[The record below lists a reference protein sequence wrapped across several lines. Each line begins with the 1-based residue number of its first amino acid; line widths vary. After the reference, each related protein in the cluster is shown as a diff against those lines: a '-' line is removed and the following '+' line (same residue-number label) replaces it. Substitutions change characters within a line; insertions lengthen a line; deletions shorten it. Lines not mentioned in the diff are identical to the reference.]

1 MKIKDKLN
9 MNQEQLME
17 NGPIT
22 IVVFGDSIT
31 HGAFGPGEIDYEA
44 VYWNI
49 LKKRLNEVRNYV
61 PVNIINAGIGGTSA
75 KSSLCR
81 LDKQV
86 LAHNPDLIIVCF
98 GLNDV
103 NGSLEDYIAS
113 LNTIFTKCIEKGID
127 TVFMTPNMLNTYVA
141 PDTNKQYLEYA
152 AKTAEFQNSGKMD
165 LFMENSVNLAK
176 EMGISVCDC
185 YYEWKKLNK
194 TTDTT
199 MLLENRINHP
209 TREMHK
215 LFADKLFSLL
225 IDEKNDFNIDI
236 INEYSNYI

>member
-9 MNQEQLME
+9 MNTEQLTE

-61 PVNIINAGIGGTSA
+61 PI
-75 KSSLCR
+75 
-81 LDKQV
+81 
-86 LAHNPDLIIVCF
+86 
-98 GLNDV
+98 
-103 NGSLEDYIAS
+103 
-113 LNTIFTKCIEKGID
+113 
-127 TVFMTPNMLNTYVA
+127 
-141 PDTNKQYLEYA
+141 
-152 AKTAEFQNSGKMD
+152 KMD
-165 LFMENSVNLAK
+165 LFMEKSVKLAK

-185 YYEWKKLNK
+185 YSVWKELNK

-215 LFADKLFSLL
+215 MFANKLFSLL
-225 IDEKNDFNIDI
+225 IDEKSVFNNNSDTMW
-236 INEYSNYI
+236 NREKERACNGTERY